1 MLQRPEDDTVTKM
14 AIISLFGVI
23 FALALSVPSNA
34 LSSTTSV
41 ALTKVVGIVNG
52 PDGKPV
58 AGVQINAVDKVTGK
72 VIAHGITGVDGKY
85 VITGVIP
92 DRVYV
97 LKLVP
102 LATGVKAGDA
112 VAYIGPDGLTSDWNV
127 SAVADAFDQAITGTG
142 GAGGTLGGAG
152 GLGGLGALG
161 VGLGATGA
169 VLGGTLGG
177 VAASGGF
184 SSSSPSSPSK

>member
-1 MLQRPEDDTVTKM
+1 MPKAGSTLLFA
-14 AIISLFGVI
+14 AIL
-23 FALALSVPSNA
+23 ALALGAPTCA
-34 LSSTTSV
+34 LSTTTSA

-58 AGVQINAVDKVTGK
+58 AGVQINAMDKVTGK
-72 VIAHGITGVDGKY
+72 VIAHAVTGADGRY

-97 LKLVP
+97 LKLDP

-127 SAVADAFDQAITGTG
+127 STAADAFDQAITGTG
-142 GAGGTLGGAG
+142 AGVGGGLGGAG
-152 GLGGLGALG
+152 AGAGIGTLGALG
-161 VGLGATGA
+161 IGLGATGA

-177 VAASGGF
+177 VAAAGGF

>member
-1 MLQRPEDDTVTKM
+1 MTKVG
-14 AIISLFGVI
+14 LGLLVGVI
-23 FALALSVPSNA
+23 FAVALAMPANA
-34 LSSTTSV
+34 ISSTAPA

-72 VIAHGITGVDGKY
+72 VIAHGVTGADGRY
-85 VITGVIP
+85 VISGIIP

-97 LKLVP
+97 LKLDP

-127 SAVADAFDQAITGTG
+127 STAADAFDQAI
-142 GAGGTLGGAG
+142 AGVGG
-152 GLGGLGALG
+152 GLGSFGAGAGIGTLGALG
-161 VGLGATGA
+161 IGLGATGA

-177 VAASGGF
+177 IAASGGF
-184 SSSSPSSPSK
+184 SSSSPASPSK

>member
-1 MLQRPEDDTVTKM
+1 MTK
-14 AIISLFGVI
+14 AGLALLFGAI
-23 FALALSVPSNA
+23 LALALSAPSNA
-34 LSSTTSV
+34 ASSITSM

-72 VIAHGITGVDGKY
+72 VIAHAVTGADGRY

-92 DRVYV
+92 NRVYV
-97 LKLVP
+97 LKLDP

-112 VAYIGPDGLTSDWNV
+112 VAYIGPDGLTSDWNA
-127 SAVADAFDQAITGTG
+127 STAADAFDQAIAGTG
-142 GAGGTLGGAG
+142 AGVGGTLGGAG
-152 GLGGLGALG
+152 AGAGAGIGTLGALG
-161 VGLGATGA
+161 IGLGATGA

-177 VAASGGF
+177 VAAAGGF
-184 SSSSPSSPSK
+184 NSSSPSSPSK